1 MNIFEFYNENL
12 DYLFLKTYEHLYI
25 FIISWL
31 LAVIIGILIGVFV
44 SRPKRKKTG
53 ELIINIMS
61 TTQAIPS
68 IAVIALV
75 FIFLGIGATPAI
87 FALFLY
93 SLVPIIF
100 NTASGLLSVDKKL
113 IEAAKGMGMTN
124 FHILFRIEIPMS
136 ISSIFSGLRNSAVIN
151 IATTT
156 VASAVGAGG
165 LGELIFIGLSA
176 FDYTMILA
184 GALPVSLLAVIIDQI
199 LGLIEKFL
207 TSKGIKMITEN

>member
-1 MNIFEFYNENL
+1 
-12 DYLFLKTYEHLYI
+12 
-25 FIISWL
+25 
-31 LAVIIGILIGVFV
+31 
-44 SRPKRKKTG
+44 
-53 ELIINIMS
+53 
-61 TTQAIPS
+61 
-68 IAVIALV
+68 
-75 FIFLGIGATPAI
+75 
-87 FALFLY
+87 
-93 SLVPIIF
+93 
-100 NTASGLLSVDKKL
+100 
-113 IEAAKGMGMTN
+113 MGMTN